1 MGMMERKISI
11 VGCGPGGP
19 EYVSPAARAAARD
32 ADVLLGAPRLLEMFP
47 EHVGP
52 KLPLHGP
59 VEQML
64 GAIAAVLEQ
73 GKHPTV
79 LVSGDPGLFSLAQ
92 RIVERFGASACHVLP
107 AVSSVQV
114 AFSRLGLG
122 WADAKIISAHGRSP
136 SVGPAELAGLDKVAI
151 LAGTPEAL
159 AWCGLAASE
168 LRATHVAFVCENL
181 TLCDERIRRL
191 GADEIASCEAS
202 SLCIVILV
210 RKELIL

>member
-1 MGMMERKISI
+1 MGVTERKISV

-19 EYVSPAARAAARD
+19 EYVSPAARTAARE

-47 EHVGP
+47 ERADGKV
-52 KLPLHGP
+52 PLQGS

-64 GAIAAVLEQ
+64 GTIAGVLEQ
-73 GKHPTV
+73 GRRPTV

-92 RIVERFGASACHVLP
+92 RIVERFGASACDVLP

-114 AFSRLGLG
+114 AFARLGLG

-136 SVGPAELAGLDKVAI
+136 GAQAAELARFDKIAI

-159 AWCGLAASE
+159 TWCGQAAGE
-168 LRATHVAFVCENL
+168 LQLTHAAFVCENL

-191 GADEIASCEAS
+191 DAGEIASCGAS
-202 SLCIVILV
+202 SLCIVVLV
-210 RKELIL
+210 RKELTP

>member
-1 MGMMERKISI
+1 MTVSSDHKILI

-19 EYVSPAARAAARD
+19 EYVSPAARSAARD

-47 EHVGP
+47 ERAGL
-52 KLPLHGP
+52 KAPLQGS

-73 GKHPTV
+73 GKRPTV

-92 RIVERFGASACHVLP
+92 RIVERFGASACHILP

-114 AFSRLGLG
+114 AFARLGLG
-122 WADAKIISAHGRSP
+122 WADAKLISAHGRSP
-136 SVGPAELAGLDKVAI
+136 GAEPAELARFDKVAI

-159 AWCGLAASE
+159 AWCGRAAGE
-168 LRATHVAFVCENL
+168 LRATHAAFVCENL
-181 TLCDERIRRL
+181 TLCS
-191 GADEIASCEAS
+191 IAPSPCN
-202 SLCIVILV
+202 
-210 RKELIL
+210 